1 MKRERI
7 GNMTNYNLKM
17 KMEDKEMLSYISLK
31 NGGNMAL
38 TIRELIRGKYKEMRE
53 KDVKKNN
60 Q

>member
-17 KMEDKEMLSYISLK
+17 KMEDKEMLSFISLS

-38 TIRELIRGKYKEMRE
+38 TIRELIRGKYKEMSE
-53 KDVKKNN
+53 KDVKNN

>member
-17 KMEDKEMLSYISLK
+17 KPEDKEMLLRISLE
-31 NGGNMAL
+31 NGGNMAI
-38 TIRELIRGKYKEMRE
+38 TIRELIRSKYKEMSE
-53 KDVKKNN
+53 KEAKDN

>member
-17 KMEDKEMLSYISLK
+17 KQEDKEMLLRISLE

-38 TIRELIRGKYKEMRE
+38 TIRELIRGKYKEMSE
-53 KDVKKNN
+53 KEAKDN